1 MIFWGPH
8 SGPAAEGRGSVLAS
22 GETHFGEILWT
33 RVRAKRTKWIFEL
46 LGPLWPAGHHGVVT
60 FGHACAAGG
69 QRRVALGA
77 YGDSTRLRADW
88 RLAAADREGFAQS
101 RRGTGVNC

>member
-1 MIFWGPH
+1 MGLD
-8 SGPAAEGRGSVLAS
+8 SGPAAGGRGAVLAT
-22 GETHFGEILWT
+22 GETHFEEILWT
-33 RVRAKRTKWIFEL
+33 RVRAKRVFSIL
-46 LGPLWPAGHHGVVT
+46 GSLGPLWPAGHHGVVT

-69 QRRVALGA
+69 QRRHGVGT

-101 RRGTGVNC
+101 RRGIGVNL